1 MGVRVVWQ
9 EKMTFEVQQD
19 GHTFLIDAA
28 EAVGGRDL
36 GPKPK
41 ALLLS
46 ALAGCTGMDVI
57 SILGKMRIPV
67 ERFAVSVEAEQTEEH
82 PKRYTSARVRYELW
96 GEGLE
101 DKEKKVRRAVTLSE
115 ENYCGVFATLRPSM
129 ALTTEIVV
137 NDQLLAAEAQATAPA
152 DDA

>member
-1 MGVRVVWQ
+1 MGVKVVWQ

-28 EAVGGRDL
+28 ESVGGRDL

-41 ALLLS
+41 GLLLS

-57 SILGKMRIPV
+57 SILGKMRVPV
-67 ERFAVSVEAEQTEEH
+67 ERFAVSVDAEQTEDH
-82 PKRYTSARVRYELW
+82 PKRYTSARIRYELW

-101 DKEKKVRRAVTLSE
+101 DKEKKVRRAVFLSE
-115 ENYCGVFATLRPSM
+115 NNYCGVSATLKPSM
-129 ALTTEIVV
+129 ELSTEIVV
-137 NDQLLAAEAQATAPA
+137 NDKVLPPQEAEE
-152 DDA
+152 

>member
-1 MGVRVVWQ
+1 
-9 EKMTFEVQQD
+9 
-19 GHTFLIDAA
+19 
-28 EAVGGRDL
+28 
-36 GPKPK
+36 
-41 ALLLS
+41 LLFPRACIASTPETL
-46 ALAGCTGMDVI
+46 
-57 SILGKMRIPV
+57 R
-67 ERFAVSVEAEQTEEH
+67 
-82 PKRYTSARVRYELW
+82 
-96 GEGLE
+96 E